1 MFRHWLLIQD
11 RRGKNS
17 VDFSDETSD
26 LYDACGPLLP
36 TIQLWKLV

>member
-1 MFRHWLLIQD
+1 VFRLLWLLIQD
-11 RRGKNS
+11 KKAKDS

-36 TIQLWKLV
+36 TQLWKLV